1 MQQEEARRTQEHA
14 RDFSARAADKEAV
27 NAAARKAEVEAEL
40 DPFYDPFYEEDR
52 SPSNRLLSCFIG
64 TFVNLEAKEEI
75 VRLLSL
81 PNDATANLPPR
92 REGDPRVLHVRECG
106 LLPRVLA
113 RGGAQ
118 GDVDYTRVRRHLC
131 RHRTAQVM
139 EEVESG
145 ADGDGNAE
153 KLSATLDVAL
163 GALKQKSAEDTVD
176 INTYANRVKGLSR

>member
-27 NAAARKAEVEAEL
+27 NAAARKAEVEVEL
-40 DPFYDPFYEEDR
+40 DPFYEEDR
-52 SPSNRLLSCFIG
+52 NPSNRLLSCFIG

-118 GDVDYTRVRRHLC
+118 GDVDRLYSSSTTSLPPSHS
-131 RHRTAQVM
+131 T
-139 EEVESG
+139 G
-145 ADGDGNAE
+145 
-153 KLSATLDVAL
+153 
-163 GALKQKSAEDTVD
+163 
-176 INTYANRVKGLSR
+176 